1 MQPNHQAVVCYA
13 CKKTLDYNSGQKIH
27 KNDECS
33 YCYADLH
40 CCRMCEFYDP
50 QAYNQ
55 CREPNAER
63 IVEKEKANYCDY
75 FILKGGEG
83 NQGQKKDDLF
93 AAADSLFKN

>member
-1 MQPNHQAVVCYA
+1 MPTNHQPIVCYA
-13 CKKTLDYNSGQKIH
+13 CKRTLERNGGEKIH
-27 KNDECS
+27 KNEECS

-50 QAYNQ
+50 KAYNQ

-83 NQGQKKDDLF
+83 NQGSQKDDLF
-93 AAADSLFKN
+93 SAADSLFKN